1 MLKVSQ
7 SVGSEVVILIHI
19 VQYYI
24 LHEDFKD
31 IRSYDLFVLQ
41 MEGREF
47 TISFLNLS
55 SLK

>member
-47 TISFLNLS
+47 TVSFLNLS